1 MHRLT
6 AVVAV
11 VLSTALTAPAADPPS
26 AAQVE
31 FFETHVRPL
40 LVEQCVSCHGPK
52 TQRAGLRLDTA
63 EGLKKGADEGPV
75 VVAGEP
81 DKSSLIQA
89 VRRKGDYPMPPD
101 KPMSAEQV
109 AVLEAWV
116 KGGAVIPAETTKAV
130 ATDWKQH
137 WAFLPPREPAVPA
150 VPGSTFQVP
159 SPIDAF
165 VSAKLAEQKLTA
177 APKAD
182 KRTLAR
188 RAYFDL
194 LGLPPT
200 ADELDAFEKETDPK
214 AWEKLIDKLL
224 ASPHYGERWGRHW
237 LDVARYADSKG
248 YVFTED
254 RNYPYAYTYRDYV
267 IRSFN
272 DDKPFDRFVME
283 QLAADKLTP
292 GDDKKALAAMGFLT
306 VGRRFSNNI
315 HDITDDRI
323 DVVTRGLMGL
333 TVTCARCHD
342 HKFDPIP
349 AADYYSL
356 YGVFASSNEPKDLP
370 QIGEP
375 DNKPEYERFKVEHAK
390 LEKAVADE
398 GAKRLAAKKQG
409 VAGLVGGLGFQPP
422 EQRLLNRADRDEI
435 AKLQRKADKFRADSP
450 GAPPRAMVMVDNP
463 RPAEQVVFLRG
474 NPGNRGPKVVRQ
486 MPVAV
491 AGETRQAFKDGSGRL
506 EMARAIASKDNP
518 LTARVFV
525 NRVWAWHFG
534 AGLVRTTSDFG
545 LRTERP
551 SHPELLDWLTLRFVE
566 DGWSVKKLHRRIMLS
581 ETYTRSSVT
590 SPEVAKTDPENKWL
604 SHFTRTR
611 HDFEAMRDSLLNA
624 AGTLDAT
631 VYGRS
636 ADLFKPPFSK
646 RRALYGYIDRQNLP
660 GTLQAF
666 DFASPEQ
673 HTPQRFQTT
682 VPQQALFLL
691 NSPFVAD
698 SARAVVARVEAA
710 KALSPTLSA
719 EAEVT
724 LLYRAVLS
732 RSPTKEE
739 TAVAVEFV
747 AVAEKEKVEKGK
759 LPAWEQL
766 AQVLLMSNEF
776 AFVD

>member
-11 VLSTALTAPAADPPS
+11 VLSTAIPALAADPPS
-26 AAQVE
+26 AEQTE
-31 FFETHVRPL
+31 FFEKHVRPL

-52 TQRAGLRLDTA
+52 KQRAGLRLDTA

-89 VRRKGDYPMPPD
+89 VRRKGEYPMPPD

-116 KGGAVIPAETTKAV
+116 KGGAVFPAGTTKAV
-130 ATDWKQH
+130 AADWKTH
-137 WAFLPPREPAVPA
+137 WAFQPPKEPTIPA
-150 VPGSTFQVP
+150 NPDRKVGGA
-159 SPIDAF
+159 IDSFIAI
-165 VSAKLAEQKLTA
+165 KLAEQKLTPTA
-177 APKAD
+177 RAD

-194 LGLPPT
+194 IGLPPT
-200 ADELDAFEKETDPK
+200 ADELDAFEKDADPK
-214 AWEKLIDKLL
+214 AWDKLIDKLL

-272 DDKPFDRFVME
+272 DDKPYDHFVIE
-283 QLAADKLTP
+283 QLAADKLNL

-375 DNKPEYERFKVEHAK
+375 ENKLEFEKFKVEHGK
-390 LEKAVADE
+390 LEQAVADE
-398 GAKRLAAKKQG
+398 AAKRLAAKKQG
-409 VAGLVGGLGFQPP
+409 VAGLVGGIGFQPP

-435 AKLQRKADKFRADSP
+435 AKLQRKADKFRAESP

-474 NPGNRGPKVVRQ
+474 NPGNRGPSVVRQ

-491 AGETRQAFKDGSGRL
+491 AGEKREAFKDGSGRL

-551 SHPELLDWLTLRFVE
+551 SHPELLDWLTRRFLE
-566 DGWSVKKLHRRIMLS
+566 DGWSVKKLHRRIMTS
-581 ETYTRSSVT
+581 DAYTRSSVT
-590 SPEVAKTDPENKWL
+590 TPDAAKADPENKWL

-611 HDFEAMRDSLLNA
+611 HDFEAMRDSLLSA
-624 AGTLDAT
+624 AGTLDRT

-646 RRALYGYIDRQNLP
+646 RRAVYGSIDRQNLP

-698 SARAVVARVEAA
+698 AARAVVARVQTA
-710 KALSPTLSA
+710 KALAPALSA

-739 TAVAVEFV
+739 AAMAVEFV
-747 AVAEKEKVEKGK
+747 TVAEKDKPGVGK
-759 LPAWEQL
+759 LTAWEQL

>member
-1 MHRLT
+1 MPRLS
-6 AVVAV
+6 VAV
-11 VLSTALTAPAADPPS
+11 AVLSSLPALLVAADPAPVKPT
-26 AAQVE
+26 AEQVE
-31 FFETHVRPL
+31 FFEKSVRPL
-40 LVEQCVSCHGPK
+40 LVDQCVGCHGPK
-52 TQRAGLRLDTA
+52 KQRAGLRLDTA
-63 EGLKKGADEGPV
+63 DGLKKGADDGPV
-75 VVAGEP
+75 VVPGDA
-81 DKSSLIQA
+81 DKSKLIQS
-89 VRRKGDYPMPPD
+89 VRRKGDYAMPPD

-116 KGGAVIPAETTKAV
+116 KGGAVFPAA
-130 ATDWKQH
+130 ATSTAAAADWKTH
-137 WAFLPPREPAVPA
+137 WAFQPPKEPK
-150 VPGSTFQVP
+150 VPGGGH
-159 SPIDAF
+159 PIDAF
-165 VSAKLAEQKLTA
+165 VNAKLAEQKLTP

-194 LGLPPT
+194 TGLPPT
-200 ADELDAFEKETDPK
+200 ADELDRFEQDTSPNAYET
-214 AWEKLIDKLL
+214 LIDKLL

-254 RNYPYAYTYRDYV
+254 RTYPYAYTYRDYV

-272 DDKPFDRFVME
+272 DDKPFNRFVAE
-283 QLAADKLTP
+283 QLAADKLDL
-292 GDDKKALAAMGFLT
+292 GGDKKPLAAMGFLT

-356 YGVFASSNEPKDLP
+356 YGVFASSGEPKDLP
-370 QIGEP
+370 QIGDPE
-375 DNKPEYERFKVEHAK
+375 NGKEYEKFVAEHGK

-398 GAKRLAAKKQG
+398 RARRMAIKRAG
-409 VAGLVGGLGFQPP
+409 VFGLVGGMGFQPP
-422 EQRLLNRADRDEI
+422 ENRLFNRADRD
-435 AKLQRKADKFRADSP
+435 AVNNLQKKADEYRAKSP
-450 GAPPRAMVMVDNP
+450 AAPPRAMVMTDNP
-463 RPAEQVVFLRG
+463 KPSEPVVFLRG
-474 NPGNRGPKVVRQ
+474 NPGNRGPQVPRR
-486 MPVAV
+486 MPIAV
-491 AGETRQAFKDGSGRL
+491 AGDKREAFKDGSGRL

-525 NRVWAWHFG
+525 NRVWGWHFG
-534 AGLVRTTSDFG
+534 AGLVRTPSDFG
-545 LRTERP
+545 VRTERP
-551 SHPELLDWLTLRFVE
+551 SHPELLDWLTLRFIE
-566 DGWSVKKLHRRIMLS
+566 DGWSVKKLHKRIMLS
-581 ETYTRSSVT
+581 DTYTRGSIT
-590 SPEVAKTDPENKWL
+590 SPEAAKADPENKWL

-611 HDFEAMRDSLLNA
+611 HGFEAMRDSVLSA

-636 ADLFKPPFSK
+636 VDLFKLPVSR
-646 RRALYGYIDRQNLP
+646 RRAVYGFIDRQNLP

-682 VPQQALFLL
+682 VPQQSLFLL

-698 SARAVVARVEAA
+698 AARAVAARGEVA
-710 KALSPTLSA
+710 KATDPA
-719 EAEVT
+719 ERAKQI
-724 LLYRAVLS
+724 YRAVLS
-732 RSPTKEE
+732 RSPTKGES
-739 TAVAVEFV
+739 ALAVEFV
-747 AVAEKEKVEKGK
+747 TVAEKEKVGPGK
-759 LPAWEQL
+759 LTAWEQL